1 MEIDHQNVRGPARP
15 SNASGPARSQRL
27 TKPERDA
34 QRREEII
41 EAARCC
47 VLLHGFHAAGMALI
61 AKTAGMSVGQI
72 YRYFPNKEAIIH
84 AIVERLTTQRIAWI
98 VGNEGTADMAQ
109 MLAERIPGGCP
120 QTADDLAL
128 MLEVTAEATRN
139 AEVAD
144 IVRKAD
150 SRLRAQAVALVRAN
164 RPELSE
170 AEATARV
177 EFIAVLSDGTAF
189 RRISAQD
196 VDTAMLASLFRDAID
211 RTLGPKPAKR

>member
-1 MEIDHQNVRGPARP
+1 MEIERPNVRAK
-15 SNASGPARSQRL
+15 ARSPKTEAAARSPRPP
-27 TKPERDA
+27 KPERDA

-41 EAARCC
+41 EAARRC
-47 VLLHGFHAAGMALI
+47 VLLHGFHAAGMALV

-98 VGNEGTADMAQ
+98 VGNEGTADMAE
-109 MLAERIPGGCP
+109 MLASRIPSGGP
-120 QTADDLAL
+120 HDADDLSL
-128 MLEVTAEATRN
+128 LLEVTAEATRN

-150 SRLRAQAVALVRAN
+150 RRLRDQAVALVRAN
-164 RPELSE
+164 HPGMTKS
-170 AEATARV
+170 EATARV

-189 RRISAQD
+189 RRVADQNFD
-196 VDTAMLASLFRDAID
+196 KAKLASLFRDAIN
-211 RTLGPKPAKR
+211 RALAPKQ